1 MSQRSFMKALFHGII
16 ADQLVTPYPT
26 LHRDEQDNVRMIL
39 QSVRRFFE
47 TSVDSARMDVEE
59 RIPEDVMVGMKQL
72 GLFGMTVPT
81 EYGGIGLS
89 TSAFARVMEEVAAHD
104 ASLAVTLGAHQAIGF
119 MGVLLFGTEAQKK
132 RWLPRLATGE
142 LVAAFALTESEA
154 GSDASAIATRADL
167 DVSGATYRITGRKT
181 WVTNGGIA
189 DVFTVFARTAPAVS
203 GSRPRIT
210 AFVVERQAGVESG
223 RPDRKLGIRA
233 TSTTEVSFDGV
244 AVPAA
249 NVLGEVGRGFK
260 VAMEVLNLGR
270 LSLASGCLGACKRLT
285 RMTINRANERRAFG
299 RTIGEFELIKDKIA
313 WMMSE
318 TWALESMTYLTTGL
332 VDARVGD
339 YSLESAICKI
349 FGSETLWRI
358 ANEALQVAGGAGY
371 MSELPYERFLRD
383 ARVNS
388 IFEGTNE
395 ILRLFVALSGMQ
407 GPSKKL
413 DEVAK
418 AIREPI
424 KGLGLL
430 SDFAVRKARTALG
443 RERLAGAHPALE
455 HETEVFENYVIDLAR
470 SVEKLVRRYG
480 KAVAEMEIQQRR
492 LADMAIDLYAI
503 AACISRTSRII
514 ERRGEEGA
522 QREIDLTKAFVLPA
536 EARLQSNLEGFARNT
551 DVGRMTIADWARNSG
566 GYGFDVI
573 G

>member
-1 MSQRSFMKALFHGII
+1 MLQHSFMKALFHGLI
-16 ADQLVTPYPT
+16 ADQLVVPYPT
-26 LHRDEQDNVRMIL
+26 LHGDERENVRMII
-39 QSVRRFFE
+39 QSVQRFFA
-47 TSVDSARMDVEE
+47 SQVDSARMDAQESTPDEVLA
-59 RIPEDVMVGMKQL
+59 GMKQL

-89 TSAFARVMEEVAAHD
+89 ASAFARVMEEVAAHD
-104 ASLAVTLGAHQAIGF
+104 SSLAVTLGAHQAIGF
-119 MGVLLFGTEAQKK
+119 MGILHFGTEAQKK
-132 RWLPRLATGE
+132 HWLPRLATGE

-154 GSDASAIATRADL
+154 GSDASAITTRAEL
-167 DVSGATYRITGRKT
+167 DVDGATYRLNGRKI

-189 DVFTVFARTAPAVS
+189 DVFTVFARTAP
-203 GSRPRIT
+203 GTGGNRPKIT
-210 AFVVERQAGVESG
+210 AFLVERQPGVLSG
-223 RPDRKLGIRA
+223 KPERKLGIRA
-233 TSTTEVSFDGV
+233 NATTEVSFDDV

-249 NVLGEVGRGFK
+249 NVIGEVGRGFK
-260 VAMEVLNLGR
+260 VAMEVLNVGR

-285 RMTINRANERRAFG
+285 QLTIERANERRAFG
-299 RTIGEFELIKDKIA
+299 RPIGEFELIKDKIA

-339 YSLESAICKI
+339 CSLESAICKV

-371 MSELPYERFLRD
+371 MADLPYERFLRD

-395 ILRLFVALSGMQ
+395 ILRLFIALSGMQ
-407 GPSKKL
+407 GPSRKL

-443 RERLAGAHPALE
+443 REQLRGVHPSLE
-455 HETEVFENYVIDLAR
+455 REVEVFENYSVDLAR
-470 SVEKLVRRYG
+470 SVEKLVRRHG
-480 KAVAEMEIQQRR
+480 RSIAEMELHQRR
-492 LADMAIDLYAI
+492 LADMAIDLYAL
-503 AACISRTSRII
+503 AACLTRTTRVI

-522 QREIDLTKAFVLPA
+522 QREISLTKAFALPA
-536 EARLQSNLEGFARNT
+536 ENRLHANLEGFARNT
-551 DVGRMTIADWARNSG
+551 DVRRLAIADWARKGG
-566 GYGFDVI
+566 GYGFDVM

>member
-1 MSQRSFMKALFHGII
+1 MSQGSFMKALFHGII

-26 LHRDEQDNVRMIL
+26 LHRDEQDNVQMIL

-47 TSVDSARMDVEE
+47 ANVDSARMDLEQ
-59 RIPEDVMVGMKQL
+59 RIPEDVLAGMKQL

-142 LVAAFALTESEA
+142 MVAAFALTESEA
-154 GSDASAIATRADL
+154 GSDASAIATRAEL
-167 DVSGATYRITGRKT
+167 DVSGAIYRITGRKT

-210 AFVVERQAGVESG
+210 AFIVERQAGVESG

-233 TSTTEVSFDGV
+233 SSTTEVSFDGV
-244 AVPAA
+244 PVPAA

-285 RMTINRANERRAFG
+285 RTTINRAHERHAFG
-299 RTIGEFELIKDKIA
+299 RAIGEFELIKDKIA

-339 YSLESAICKI
+339 CSLESAICKI

-371 MSELPYERFLRD
+371 MSDLPYERLLRD
-383 ARVNS
+383 ARVNT

-407 GPSKKL
+407 GPSRKL

-430 SDFAVRKARTALG
+430 SDFAVRKARSALG

-455 HETEVFENYVIDLAR
+455 RETEVFENYAIDLAR
-470 SVEKLVRRYG
+470 SVEKLVRKHG
-480 KAVAEMEIQQRR
+480 KAIAEMEIQQRR

-522 QREIDLTKAFVLPA
+522 QREIALTKAFVLPA
-536 EARLQSNLEGFARNT
+536 EVRLQSNLDGFARNT
-551 DVGRMTIADWARNSG
+551 DVGRMAIADWARKSG